1 MAKQK
6 VIVVVGPTASG
17 KTNLA
22 ITIALQF
29 HGEVISADS
38 RQVYR
43 KLDIGTAKVT
53 QAESQG
59 VPHHLIDVVDIETIY
74 TAADFKRDARQ
85 KIAEI
90 AARHH
95 VPIIAGGTFFYVDAT
110 LGRIEPAKVSPN
122 PQLRAELESKTNEE
136 LFELLDSKDPRR
148 ASVIDRQNKRRLV
161 RALEIVEEL
170 GEVPAPTTANL
181 PYDTLMI
188 GIQTDPDDLR
198 LRLRKR
204 AESWLSTGFMEE
216 VRNLLESGVSRE
228 RLLEIGFEYMIGV
241 DLLDGKLTQ
250 DKFVEVFVQKNW
262 QYAKRQITWLK
273 RDPTI
278 NWVSPADRSEVEI
291 LITNFLTHK

>member
-17 KTNLA
+17 KTSLA

-53 QAESQG
+53 AAETQG
-59 VPHHLIDVVDIETIY
+59 IPHHLIDIVDIDTTY

-90 AARHH
+90 GARHH

-110 LGRIEPAKVSPN
+110 LGRIEPAQVSPN
-122 PQLRAELESKTNEE
+122 PELRAELETKSNEE
-136 LFELLDSKDPRR
+136 LFELLDRKDPRR
-148 ASVIDRQNKRRLV
+148 ASLIDRQNKRRLV
-161 RALEIVEEL
+161 RALEIVEQL
-170 GEVPAPTTANL
+170 GEVPPLTTADL

-198 LRLRKR
+198 LRLQKR
-204 AESWLSTGFMEE
+204 AEGWLSSGFIEE
-216 VRNLLESGVSRE
+216 VKDLLASGISRD
-228 RLLEIGFEYMIGV
+228 RLTEIGFEYMIGV
-241 DLLDGKLTQ
+241 DLIEGKLTKE
-250 DKFVEVFVQKNW
+250 KFVEVFVQKNW

-291 LITNFLTHK
+291 LITNFLTH

>member
-17 KTNLA
+17 KTSLA

-53 QAESQG
+53 AAETQG
-59 VPHHLIDVVDIETIY
+59 IPHHLIDIVNINTTY

-90 AARHH
+90 GARHH

-110 LGRIEPAKVSPN
+110 LGRIEPAQVSPN
-122 PQLRAELESKTNEE
+122 PELRAELETKSNEE
-136 LFELLDSKDPRR
+136 LFELLDRKDPRR

-161 RALEIVEEL
+161 RALEIVEQL
-170 GEVPAPTTANL
+170 GEVPPPTTADL

-198 LRLRKR
+198 LRLQKR
-204 AESWLSTGFMEE
+204 AEGWLSSGFIEE
-216 VRNLLESGVSRE
+216 VKDLLASGISRE
-228 RLLEIGFEYMIGV
+228 RLTEIGFEYMIGV
-241 DLLDGKLTQ
+241 DLIDGKLTE
-250 DKFVEVFVQKNW
+250 DKFIEVFVQKNW

-291 LITNFLTHK
+291 LISNFLTH